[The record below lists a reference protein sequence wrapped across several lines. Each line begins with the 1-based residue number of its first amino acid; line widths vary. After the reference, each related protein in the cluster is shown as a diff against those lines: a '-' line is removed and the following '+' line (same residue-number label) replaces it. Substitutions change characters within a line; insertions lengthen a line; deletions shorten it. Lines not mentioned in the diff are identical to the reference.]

1 MQLEQIVR
9 HKKLFKSD
17 WVMLL
22 LVLAGL
28 TLCSLL
34 LSYMGQSLQMRT
46 QVQQFVLFF
55 ALLAIS
61 YLIVSRQLT
70 SFRYTLTATEFTVYR
85 RIGSKER
92 LAERVPLSY
101 VEFLSPYP
109 YAPGKRGR
117 EHAACIGKKQQS
129 FVLAHSQKG
138 RLQWLLISP
147 NEDILYKLN
156 ENIAAAR
163 LQKSE

>member
-1 MQLEQIVR
+1 MHLEQIVR

-28 TLCSLL
+28 TLCCLL
-34 LSYMGQSLQMRT
+34 LAYMGQSLHMRT

-55 ALLAIS
+55 ALLATS

-70 SFRYTLTATEFTVYR
+70 SFRYTLSTTEFTVYR
-85 RIGSKER
+85 RIGRQER
-92 LAERVPLSY
+92 LAERVPLLY

-109 YAPGKRGR
+109 CAPGKRGR
-117 EHAACIGKKQQS
+117 EHAVCIGKKQQS
-129 FVLAHSQKG
+129 IVLAHRQKG
-138 RLQWLLISP
+138 KLQWLLISP
-147 NEDILYKLN
+147 NEDILYALN
-156 ENIAAAR
+156 KNITAAR